1 MKKKICLTL
10 SRVFP
15 KTHRRAGEPTGF
27 SDKLA
32 SGAKKHTIRR
42 NYDLW
47 QLNAEKMQRGGYA
60 LSIRQWTDKPYRSKQ
75 REIYVQNEPIRVQK
89 VAMHYDSKNDN
100 INVSVEHTLVDAEY
114 IAKNDGLSLE
124 DFKDWF
130 FGSIRHKEDA
140 HFNGVVIHFKPFSY

>member
-1 MKKKICLTL
+1 MKKKICITL

-27 SDKLA
+27 SDKLT

-47 QLNAEKMQRGGYA
+47 QLNAEKMQRGGYM

-75 REIYVQNEPIRVQK
+75 REIYAQNEPIRVQK
-89 VAMHYDSKNDN
+89 VTMHYDSKNDS

-130 FGSIRHKEDA
+130 FGSVRHKEDA